1 MAKWLRVV
9 AVGVVAISSPSHA
22 GEIFGGLY
30 SHDINTPVTHA
41 GPEGGLDL
49 QLGWRGSRIGKTPL
63 QPYALVTV
71 NTSGDTHYGAIGLSA
86 KFGDRLFIRPGI
98 GIAMHTG
105 STADHFDPNDDQI
118 EFGSRFLF
126 EPELGIGAKLND
138 RLTMEASWVHMS
150 HAQLFSRQ
158 NSGIH
163 NLGIRVSWKLP

>member
-1 MAKWLRVV
+1 MAKWLRAV
-9 AVGVVAISSPSHA
+9 AVGVVAISSSSHA
-22 GEIFGGLY
+22 GELFGGFY
-30 SHDINTPVTHA
+30 AHDINTPVTHA

-49 QLGWRGSRIGKTPL
+49 QLGWRGDRMGKTPL
-63 QPYALVTV
+63 QPYGFLAI
-71 NTSGDTHYGAIGLSA
+71 NTAGDTHYGAIGLSA
-86 KFGDRLFIRPGI
+86 KFGHRLFVRPGI
-98 GIAMHTG
+98 GIAVHTG
-105 STADHFDPNDDQI
+105 STADHFDPSDDQI

-138 RLTMEASWVHMS
+138 RLTLEASWVHMS